1 MSFTRRAAL
10 SLALAAAGFGVAR
23 AQVDVRP
30 VADADAALAEYVERL
45 RGLAAQRAPELEAAA
60 HDAFDRAPCVRA
72 ELAVWVVVAADGA
85 VNEARPDDASGHPG
99 EVRDAV
105 AAKVKTW
112 KLPPPP
118 GGKPARLRL
127 PLGVLPAAPIP
138 ARLAC
143 DAALLDAGDYHVT
156 QLEPGIERGT
166 WRAVCGGSAA
176 QPSADARPVKIALKR
191 FRDVED
197 DADEKTGRRV
207 SAKGC
212 DAPAFLFQGLVAVA
226 DGPLPAAKVELRADG
241 WDKTFEISLGAV
253 SYRVRVQPRTKAA
266 TGDEPRPWRLV
277 LETAGLK
284 VAQELDVGASAQPPA
299 LALRWAG
306 DLDADSRPD
315 FALEERDDRDG
326 AVTLRLYLSGAARAG
341 RAVRQV
347 AATARGGK

>member
-1 MSFTRRAAL
+1 MSFTRRMAL
-10 SLALAAAGFGVAR
+10 SLALAAAGLGVAR
-23 AQVDVRP
+23 AQVDP
-30 VADADAALAEYVERL
+30 PTSDADAAQADYVERL

-72 ELAVWVVVAADGA
+72 ELAVWVVIAADGA
-85 VNEARPDDASGHPG
+85 VTEARPDDASGHPS

-118 GGKPARLRL
+118 GGRPARLRL

-156 QLEPGIERGT
+156 QLEPGIERGK
-166 WRAVCGGSAA
+166 WRAVCAA
-176 QPSADARPVKIALKR
+176 EARPVKVALKR
-191 FRDVED
+191 FRDVDD

-212 DAPAFLFQGLVAVA
+212 DAPAFLFQNLPSVA
-226 DGPLPAAKVELRADG
+226 DGPLLTGKAERKGDG
-241 WDKTFEISLGAV
+241 WDTAYEISLGAV
-253 SYRVRVQPRTKAA
+253 SYGVRVVPRTKAT

-277 LETAGLK
+277 LETAGLE
-284 VAQELDVGASAQPPA
+284 VAQELDVGASARPPA
-299 LALRWAG
+299 LAVRWAG
-306 DLDADSRPD
+306 DLDADGRPD
-315 FALEERDDRDG
+315 FALEERDDGDG
-326 AVTLRLYLSGAARAG
+326 GVTLRLYLSGAARAG

-347 AATARGGK
+347 ASTARGGK